1 MSIDS
6 GTENKKATEA
16 PKKETDPAVARQRTS
31 KAYLG
36 LLPLTVKRRLIK
48 AASMDDLVFNRLG
61 AGDWAG
67 MIRALRGLHWHLTRK
82 QQPSDYNE
90 LAELI
95 ANKAPESLLGPMPK
109 GAKMSEA

>member
-1 MSIDS
+1 MSVDS

-31 KAYLG
+31 KAYLA

-48 AASMDDLVFNRLG
+48 AASMSDLVFRRLG

-67 MIRALRGLHWHLTRK
+67 MVRALRGLHLDLINR
-82 QQPSDYNE
+82 QQPSQYDE

-95 ANKAPESLLGPMPK
+95 ESKAPASLMRPMPEK
-109 GAKMSEA
+109 AKPSKA

>member
-6 GTENKKATEA
+6 GTENKTATEA
-16 PKKETDPAVARQRTS
+16 PTKETDPAVARQRTS

-48 AASMDDLVFNRLG
+48 AASMSDLVFRRLG

-67 MIRALRGLHWHLTRK
+67 MVRALRGLHLDLVRK
-82 QQPSDYNE
+82 QQPSQYDE

-95 ANKAPESLLGPMPK
+95 ESKAPKSLMGPMPEK
-109 GAKMSEA
+109 AKPSKA